1 MAIMQMQRIQIC
13 ALKKDR
19 KKILELLQRRG
30 IVEIDE
36 RIEPD
41 ALVTKTD
48 TSQTSA
54 VFAKNA
60 AAAAEALRVLQEYA
74 PEKNSMLSSLEGKS
88 VETVATYNAFYK
100 VSHAVTDIALRIV
113 QLQRAIAE
121 KKGEAA
127 KLRGQIQ
134 ALVPWLGLDAPL
146 NYDGTRAVKAFVGY
160 FPMETELSELLTRLA
175 EQDPELPPVHV
186 EIVGH
191 ALNQTLVF
199 VLCRREQG
207 KQVESAL
214 RGLGFSYPP
223 VSAGKPPK
231 ERIDEIKDEI
241 RACEDGI
248 AADEKELL
256 DYVPRR
262 EDLKFAVD
270 YFNMRKE
277 KYEVLGR
284 LSQTKHAFFITG
296 YIPMRAADAI
306 ARELAEAYG
315 AHVEISDLEP
325 DEERP
330 VLLRN
335 NKFAAPV
342 EGVVESFGLPKRG
355 EIDPCSITAFF
366 YYILFGLMFSDAAYG
381 IIMVFVCAFALIR
394 FKNMSPSMHNS
405 VLLFLYCGLSTIFW
419 GLMFGGFFGDFLEVV
434 STTFFNTSWKTPTL
448 WFNIMDAL
456 MQMLVFCMLLG
467 LIHLY
472 AGLAIQFYQLM
483 RQKRYKDAVY
493 DVVFWFGLVTGLVFI
508 LLDSA
513 LFQGIAQME
522 FHIPP
527 VVVTVS
533 SVVAAVCAVGI
544 IATSG
549 RESRGIKRFLKGLYG
564 LYGITSWLG
573 DVLSYSRL
581 MALGLATSVVGSVVN
596 QMASMKG
603 NGVVGVIM
611 FIVIFLLGHTLN
623 FGINVLGAY
632 VHTNRLQY
640 VEFFGKFYEGG
651 GRRFSP
657 FQINSKYYSIKEDS
671 NNG

>member
-214 RGLGFSYPP
+214 RGLGFSYPT
-223 VSAGKPPK
+223 VSARETA
-231 ERIDEIKDEI
+231 ER
-241 RACEDGI
+241 A
-248 AADEKELL
+248 
-256 DYVPRR
+256 YRR
-262 EDLKFAVD
+262 
-270 YFNMRKE
+270 
-277 KYEVLGR
+277 
-284 LSQTKHAFFITG
+284 
-296 YIPMRAADAI
+296 
-306 ARELAEAYG
+306 
-315 AHVEISDLEP
+315 
-325 DEERP
+325 
-330 VLLRN
+330 
-335 NKFAAPV
+335 NK
-342 EGVVESFGLPKRG
+342 RR
-355 EIDPCSITAFF
+355 D
-366 YYILFGLMFSDAAYG
+366 
-381 IIMVFVCAFALIR
+381 
-394 FKNMSPSMHNS
+394 
-405 VLLFLYCGLSTIFW
+405 
-419 GLMFGGFFGDFLEVV
+419 
-434 STTFFNTSWKTPTL
+434 
-448 WFNIMDAL
+448 
-456 MQMLVFCMLLG
+456 
-467 LIHLY
+467 
-472 AGLAIQFYQLM
+472 
-483 RQKRYKDAVY
+483 
-493 DVVFWFGLVTGLVFI
+493 
-508 LLDSA
+508 
-513 LFQGIAQME
+513 
-522 FHIPP
+522 
-527 VVVTVS
+527 
-533 SVVAAVCAVGI
+533 
-544 IATSG
+544 
-549 RESRGIKRFLKGLYG
+549 
-564 LYGITSWLG
+564 
-573 DVLSYSRL
+573 SRL
-581 MALGLATSVVGSVVN
+581 
-596 QMASMKG
+596 
-603 NGVVGVIM
+603 
-611 FIVIFLLGHTLN
+611 
-623 FGINVLGAY
+623 
-632 VHTNRLQY
+632 R
-640 VEFFGKFYEGG
+640 
-651 GRRFSP
+651 GRDRSR
-657 FQINSKYYSIKEDS
+657 
-671 NNG
+671 

>member
-296 YIPMRAADAI
+296 YIPMQAADAI

-381 IIMVFVCAFALIR
+381 MRVRLNPVQEHVAEHAQFGAAV
-394 FKNMSPSMHNS
+394 P
-405 VLLFLYCGLSTIFW
+405 LLRP
-419 GLMFGGFFGDFLEVV
+419 VHH
-434 STTFFNTSWKTPTL
+434 
-448 WFNIMDAL
+448 
-456 MQMLVFCMLLG
+456 LLG
-467 LIHLY
+467 
-472 AGLAIQFYQLM
+472 A
-483 RQKRYKDAVY
+483 
-493 DVVFWFGLVTGLVFI
+493 DVRR
-508 LLDSA
+508 LL
-513 LFQGIAQME
+513 
-522 FHIPP
+522 
-527 VVVTVS
+527 
-533 SVVAAVCAVGI
+533 
-544 IATSG
+544 
-549 RESRGIKRFLKGLYG
+549 
-564 LYGITSWLG
+564 
-573 DVLSYSRL
+573 
-581 MALGLATSVVGSVVN
+581 
-596 QMASMKG
+596 
-603 NGVVGVIM
+603 
-611 FIVIFLLGHTLN
+611 
-623 FGINVLGAY
+623 
-632 VHTNRLQY
+632 
-640 VEFFGKFYEGG
+640 
-651 GRRFSP
+651 RRFSGSRVHNL
-657 FQINSKYYSIKEDS
+657 FQYLLENADVVVQHYGRADADARVLHAAGPDPSLHRPCDS
-671 NNG
+671 VLSADAPEALQGRGIRRGVLVRARHGARLHPARFRAVPGHCADGIPHPARRSHGKRRGRRRMRCGHYRHIGPRIARY